1 MTKKLYW
8 IVIVILVF
16 SCIALYVAIKVNHK
30 SEVEKALSQFAL
42 AMNAG
47 APRKVDES
55 TTLERTYTK
64 ELNIFIEYL
73 VEENSTFNNE
83 EQKSKLLT
91 LFNELVCQT
100 PRFKDILLENG
111 VSFHYSYK
119 LGPLETRG
127 FVFSLK
133 DCY

>member
-8 IVIVILVF
+8 IVIAILVF
-16 SCIALYVAIKVNHK
+16 SCAVLYLAIKENHK

-55 TTLERTYTK
+55 TTLERTYAK
-64 ELNIFIEYL
+64 ELNIFIEYS
-73 VEENSTFNNE
+73 VEENTTFNE

-91 LFNELVCQT
+91 LFNEVVCQT
-100 PRFKDILLENG
+100 PRFKDILLKNG
-111 VSFHYSYK
+111 VAFHYSYK
-119 LGPLETRG
+119 LSPLETRV
-127 FVFSLK
+127 FVFSLE

>member
-1 MTKKLYW
+1 MTKKIYW
-8 IVIVILVF
+8 IVIAILVF

-30 SEVEKALSQFAL
+30 SEVEKALSQFAS

-55 TTLERTYTK
+55 TTLERTYAK
-64 ELNIFIEYL
+64 GLNIFIEYS
-73 VEENSTFNNE
+73 VEESSAFNK

-91 LFNELVCQT
+91 LFNEVVCQT
-100 PRFKDILLENG
+100 PKFKNILLENG

-119 LGPLETRG
+119 LSPSETRE

-133 DCY
+133 ECY